1 MTNIYEK
8 GVSKTIYVNGI
19 AIGEYVTTGDP
30 EKDIEAAHEIIKS
43 KGLHKETTEVDAMH
57 SQANS
62 FANTAKE
69 LYECD
74 LRTVPIKN
82 SMSMVPFVVN
92 ATFSIEIYL
101 KTLHAISGNKVR
113 GHSLAK
119 LYHDLQDDVKTT
131 IQRAADD
138 LRQYYDVEGNAE
150 IISCIETL
158 DKAFEQWRYA
168 YEYEKL
174 SYVGFQSTRFVYH
187 VLHESCCRA
196 RPKE

>member
-1 MTNIYEK
+1 MIDLYEK

-19 AIGEYVTTGDP
+19 AVGEYVTTGDP
-30 EKDIEAAHEIIKS
+30 QRDIEAAHEIIKS

-69 LYECD
+69 LYERD

-92 ATFSIEIYL
+92 AAFSIEIYL
-101 KTLHAISGNKVR
+101 KTVHAISGSKVR
-113 GHSLAK
+113 GHSLVK
-119 LYHDLQDDVKTT
+119 LYEGLGEDIKT
-131 IQRAADD
+131 IILSAAND
-138 LRQYYDVEGNAE
+138 LRQYYDIEGGADFAD
-150 IISCIETL
+150 CIETL

-174 SYVGFQSTRFVYH
+174 SYVGFQATRFVYH

-196 RPKE
+196 RPNE